1 MASTAEIQAHRADL
15 SALTTLAG
23 NDLAKVFRE
32 FDDGVAAREALR
44 DLLPRLVAIYGSAA
58 ATLGAD
64 WYDELRESQ
73 EVPGAFRA
81 IPAELPNRGRTDS
94 LARWGV
100 EPLFGPTA
108 DVTSALALVTGGLQR
123 TITDMARRTVAVS
136 AVEDRRSDGWQR
148 VGSGKCD
155 FCSILIGRGAVY
167 NERTVDF
174 SSHDHCGCTA
184 VPAFGGRP
192 RPVKPFTPSLRQSSE
207 ADRARVRDFIRANN
221 L

>member
-15 SALTTLAG
+15 SALTTLASR
-23 NDLAKVFRE
+23 DLALVFKD
-32 FDDGVAAREALR
+32 FTDGVAAREALQ

-64 WYDELRESQ
+64 WYDELREAQ

-81 IPAELPNRGRTDS
+81 IPAELPDEGRTDA

-100 EPLFGPTA
+100 QPLFGPTA
-108 DVTSALALVTGGLQR
+108 DPTSALALVTGGLQR
-123 TITDMARRTVAVS
+123 TVADMSRRTITGS
-136 AVEDRRSDGWQR
+136 AVEDRRAEGWQR
-148 VGSGKCD
+148 VGSGSCA
-155 FCSILIGRGAVY
+155 FCRMLIGRGAVY
-167 NERTVDF
+167 SEATVDF

-184 VPAFGGRP
+184 APAFQGRP
-192 RPVKPFTPSLRQSSE
+192 KPVKPFSPSLEGSSD
-207 ADRARVRDFIRANN
+207 ADRARVRDYIRANN